1 MSIPTPRGEAACRC
15 RRSRCI
21 AGVPARHD
29 VDDICTRDILKPDA
43 CSLES
48 IASQEISGRGNLG
61 FMQLGGRV
69 FQSASL
75 PERGLIRRAFSKSP
89 V

>member
-1 MSIPTPRGEAACRC
+1 MSIPTSGGEAA
-15 RRSRCI
+15 SRCQHSRCV
-21 AGVPARHD
+21 AGVSARHD
-29 VDDICTRDILKPDA
+29 VDDTCTRDILKPDA

-48 IASQEISGRGNLG
+48 IAPQEISGRGSPG

-75 PERGLIRRAFSKSP
+75 PERGLIRRAFSKSS